1 MGPVAQAWVEIGLGL
16 IFCYVG
22 YTAAR
27 VVIGLWGA
35 AIGLLLGGFVQSW
48 LAARIPYVSTQQWL
62 QVTIVVVV
70 ALLAAW
76 LAFAFYWAGVLA
88 ALGSLGWALGTV
100 LSTSLHLDN
109 ATGFGVTALVAGLV
123 VVAGW
128 VLELPRLL
136 LILTTALLGAGG
148 VVGGVAEL
156 LGSRISWFDP
166 RAWGLEPWLQLAWL
180 GGYLALAITGILA
193 QRQGKSEQTLRAA
206 YRR

>member
-1 MGPVAQAWVEIGLGL
+1 MAPVAQAWLEIGLGL

-35 AIGLLLGGFVQSW
+35 AIGLLLGGLIDAW
-48 LAARIPYVSTQQWL
+48 LSARIPYLSTQPWIHY
-62 QVTIVVVV
+62 VIVIAIAIAV
-70 ALLAAW
+70 AW

-88 ALGSLGWALGTV
+88 ALGSLGWALGTL
-100 LSTSLHLDN
+100 LSGSLHLT
-109 ATGFGVTALVAGLV
+109 APTAFGVSLLVAGLV

-136 LILTTALLGAGG
+136 LILTTALLGASAVLSG
-148 VVGGVAEL
+148 ASEL
-156 LGSRISWFDP
+156 LGSRARWFDP
-166 RAWGLEPWLQLAWL
+166 GAWAEEPWTQIAWL
-180 GGYLALAITGILA
+180 GGFLALVISGALV
-193 QRQGKSEQTLRAA
+193 QRQGRSERTLRAA